1 MSTLWGSPA
10 SRSARN
16 SSPPSRRSGPP
27 RVAEGRG
34 ANPGRRGATHAHRK
48 DTSIAGRKAGVIAAL
63 AVQDGNLDAVNPKTK
78 QQVTAAEL
86 YRYAKDELHLDYL
99 FWGTQ
104 EPHYT
109 KQVLPLLRGLEEKQA
124 KNR

>member
-1 MSTLWGSPA
+1 MAPFEDRGYLQSVYDHAARIGVGVGGPDLLPYRKGQQNHCLRST
-10 SRSARN
+10 
-16 SSPPSRRSGPP
+16 
-27 RVAEGRG
+27 
-34 ANPGRRGATHAHRK
+34 
-48 DTSIAGRKAGVIAAL
+48 AGRKAGVIAAL
-63 AVQDGNLDAVNPKTK
+63 AVQDGNLDAVNPTTK

-86 YRYAKDELHLDYL
+86 YRYAKDELHLDYI

>member
-1 MSTLWGSPA
+1 VSEGRPLPYRKGQQNHCHGYRGRKA
-10 SRSARN
+10 S
-16 SSPPSRRSGPP
+16 SRRSPSGWQP
-27 RVAEGRG
+27 RR
-34 ANPGRRGATHAHRK
+34 
-48 DTSIAGRKAGVIAAL
+48 
-63 AVQDGNLDAVNPKTK
+63 VNPKTK

-109 KQVLPLLRGLEEKQA
+109 RQVLPLLRSLEEKLP